1 MLYMGLPERL
11 YVKIVDEN
19 DWVIVEREMSNSE
32 VVDLL
37 LNVIDK
43 PLECVQK
50 IKDEEYG
57 IVERRVT
64 ENLDDYIF

>member
-1 MLYMGLPERL
+1 MLYVGLPERL

-19 DWVIVEREMSNSE
+19 NRVIVEREMSNSE

-37 LNVIDK
+37 LNTIDK

-50 IKDEEYG
+50 IVGKGYG
-57 IVERRVT
+57 IVECRIT
-64 ENLDDYIF
+64 EDLDDHIF